1 MSKAVKKEEEEVD
14 ADPFVVCSDAT
25 LRRYREAFAALDPAG
40 EGSVSRA
47 DVGVGMRALG
57 LAPSEAEVARL
68 CDRLAPSGRAD
79 FRAFATAVHAQ
90 ATSPHSRDAMHRAFR
105 VFDPRGLGVLTS
117 AEFRA
122 VFETLGGDVRLEPQV
137 VDALLEFADE
147 GAAGQVEY
155 GPFVDRLWAEHDR
168 IKAEEKAA
176 GGK

>member
-1 MSKAVKKEEEEVD
+1 MSKSKGKEEEETD
-14 ADPFVVCSDAT
+14 PDPFVVCSDAT
-25 LRRYREAFAALDPAG
+25 LRRFREAFAALDPAG
-40 EGSVSRA
+40 EGFVARA

-68 CDRLAPSGRAD
+68 CDKHAPSGRVD

-90 ATSPHSRDAMHRAFR
+90 SVSPFSREAMHRAFR

-122 VFETLGGDVRLEPQV
+122 VFESLGGDVRLEPQV
-137 VDALLEFADE
+137 VDGLLEYADE

-155 GPFVDRLWAEHDR
+155 GPFVDRLWAEYDK
-168 IKAEEKAA
+168 IKADEKA
-176 GGK
+176 GK